1 MGRSYPYREHAPE
14 AYQLLLQLTQHVHNG
29 GLERRLLA
37 LVSLRAAQLN
47 GCAFCVDMHAR
58 AAIAAGETTRRLNT
72 LVTWRETSLFSP
84 RERAALEWT
93 EVVTR
98 LGPEGVPQAL
108 FDETRGHFSDKE
120 LTDLTYAVAIINAWN
135 RICVTF
141 QPPLPDAVLPQGG

>member
-1 MGRSYPYREHAPE
+1 MGRSYPYREHSPE
-14 AYQLLLQLTQHVHNG
+14 AYQQLLQLTQHVHKG

-37 LVSLRAAQLN
+37 LVSLRASQLN

-93 EVVTR
+93 EVITR
-98 LGPEGVPQAL
+98 LGTEGVPQAL

-135 RICVTF
+135 RICITF